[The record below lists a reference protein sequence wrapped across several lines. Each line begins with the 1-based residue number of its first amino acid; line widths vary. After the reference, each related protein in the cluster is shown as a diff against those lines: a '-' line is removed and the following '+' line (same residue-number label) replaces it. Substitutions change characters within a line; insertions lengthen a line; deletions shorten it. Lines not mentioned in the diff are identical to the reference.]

1 MSRIRDAL
9 DKKET
14 GRYIV
19 VGVISTTIDFCLLF
33 TFKALGLPIT
43 LSNIGSTGTSFI
55 FSFFANKKFTFK
67 SNKNNII
74 REIFLFIAVTLF
86 GLWVIQTIIIHLAM
100 PMLGHFTSSQDLA
113 LFLAKLIATGV
124 TMIWNFVLYKFIV
137 FKEFKSADKSGVS

>member
-1 MSRIRDAL
+1 MSLIKDAL

-14 GRYIV
+14 ERYIL

-43 LSNIGSTGTSFI
+43 LANIGSTGTSFI

-67 SNKNNII
+67 SHKNNIM

-86 GLWVIQTIIIHLAM
+86 GLWVIQTVIIHLAM
-100 PMLGHFTSSQDLA
+100 PMLGHFTSNQDLA
-113 LFLAKLIATGV
+113 LFIAKLMATGV
-124 TMIWNFVLYKFIV
+124 TMIWNFLLYKFLV
-137 FKEFKSADKSGVS
+137 FKEFKPADESGAS